1 MHRKTRLK
9 ITDLNKHLTCSLCKG
24 YIVDATSIIECL
36 HSFCRS
42 CIVRYL
48 HTSKQCP
55 VCDTQVHKTR
65 PLLNI
70 RSDKT
75 LQNLVYKLVPSMFKG
90 EMKRRREFYK
100 SHPQAS
106 TSLAQTVSREER
118 GEMDEQELIIY
129 TDDEHLSLSL
139 EYYQQSIHIPK
150 PKPAAAAITRLV
162 GNGDNASTS
171 SSSGNSS
178 CSDTSSESGGSNVDV
193 ATGSAADGS
202 TATGSAAG
210 VSTAVGSA
218 PGSSGGNTV
227 AAPPIGDTRAVV
239 SAAVTAALKAAV
251 SGAKQGG
258 NAKAPEEKRGVQTD
272 AAEMLAQE
280 RLKGKPNGATTLK
293 SSCGPINGK
302 TKANG
307 DANGL
312 SDEIVDKRYLRCP
325 AAVSIGHIKKF
336 IRHKF
341 GLSLA
346 YQIEVMYR
354 GSEDELLPDDY
365 TLMDVAYIY
374 TWGRVGPLPLVYRV
388 YQPLSRPLKR
398 TLTDKNTSV
407 VPEKIP
413 KKTDS
418 SPHQQKLPPAAGA
431 KPKDASLNQGSQE
444 NTSPAMT
451 PVVPPVCSKV
461 EYCVEHTYNA
471 RVCCYIEQ
479 VIAKNSIIS
488 HTSGHWYT
496 SDSCVISQSHY
507 QGVLTA
513 INVTRTPSVKFA
525 RCSLG
530 DCLDMLLPGCKYPL
544 RNAAFHCWVNPGHTD
559 ETDIRWHQ
567 IELNGT
573 SP

>member
-150 PKPAAAAITRLV
+150 PKPAAAAITRPV

-218 PGSSGGNTV
+218 PGSSGGNTA

-258 NAKAPEEKRGVQTD
+258 NAKVPEEKRGVQTD

-418 SPHQQKLPPAAGA
+418 SPHQQKIPPAAGA

-451 PVVPPVCSKV
+451 PVVPPGAAKS
-461 EYCVEHTYNA
+461 N
-471 RVCCYIEQ
+471 
-479 VIAKNSIIS
+479 IALSIPTMPVS
-488 HTSGHWYT
+488 
-496 SDSCVISQSHY
+496 V
-507 QGVLTA
+507 
-513 INVTRTPSVKFA
+513 VT
-525 RCSLG
+525 
-530 DCLDMLLPGCKYPL
+530 
-544 RNAAFHCWVNPGHTD
+544 
-559 ETDIRWHQ
+559 
-567 IELNGT
+567 LNR
-573 SP
+573 S

>member
-9 ITDLNKHLTCSLCKG
+9 ITDLNKHLTCTLCKG
-24 YIVDATSIIECL
+24 YIVDATSIMECL

-100 SHPQAS
+100 SHPEAS
-106 TSLAQTVSREER
+106 TSLAQNVSREEL

-139 EYYQQSIHIPK
+139 EYYQQNIHIPK
-150 PKPAAAAITRLV
+150 PKPAAALPRSV

-171 SSSGNSS
+171 SSSGSS
-178 CSDTSSESGGSNVDV
+178 SSSSSDTSSESGGSNPDV
-193 ATGSAADGS
+193 ASGTTAVAGGSSTGNSRGNTSAA
-202 TATGSAAG
+202 
-210 VSTAVGSA
+210 A
-218 PGSSGGNTV
+218 PT
-227 AAPPIGDTRAVV
+227 AAPTAGDTQAVV
-239 SAAVTAALKAAV
+239 SAAVTAALKVAA
-251 SGAKQGG
+251 SGAKSS
-258 NAKAPEEKRGVQTD
+258 AKATEEKRGGQAD
-272 AAEMLAQE
+272 AAERSAQE
-280 RLKGKPNGATTLK
+280 RLKGKPNGASTLK
-293 SSCGPINGK
+293 STSGPINGK
-302 TKANG
+302 TRANG

-354 GSEDELLPDDY
+354 GSEDELLPDEY

-374 TWGRVGPLPLVYRV
+374 TWGRVGPMPLVYRV
-388 YQPLSRPLKR
+388 YQPLAKPLKR
-398 TLTDKNTSV
+398 TLTDKNASII
-407 VPEKIP
+407 PEKIP
-413 KKTDS
+413 KKTDTS
-418 SPHQQKLPPAAGA
+418 QNQQKILPTAAS
-431 KPKDASLNQGSQE
+431 KPKDTSPNQGSQE
-444 NTSPAMT
+444 NTSPATT
-451 PVVPPVCSKV
+451 PGVQPDTVKSNSALNVP
-461 EYCVEHTYNA
+461 A
-471 RVCCYIEQ
+471 
-479 VIAKNSIIS
+479 
-488 HTSGHWYT
+488 
-496 SDSCVISQSHY
+496 
-507 QGVLTA
+507 
-513 INVTRTPSVKFA
+513 
-525 RCSLG
+525 
-530 DCLDMLLPGCKYPL
+530 LPGSVV
-544 RNAAFHCWVNPGHTD
+544 AAN
-559 ETDIRWHQ
+559 R
-567 IELNGT
+567 
-573 SP
+573 S